1 MLYSRILSLAK
12 FADNLD
18 SLMTSPCTEC
28 IMVDTR
34 TFIITE
40 GSDPS
45 FNLSD
50 RLNALGKLDAEGLG
64 LVSRYREQIIAHDGK
79 AIVADLNRRLPQ
91 EGWAIVRRSCSVLSR
106 GNIINAYI
114 ERQYKRF
121 STSTHL

>member
-1 MLYSRILSLAK
+1 
-12 FADNLD
+12 
-18 SLMTSPCTEC
+18 
-28 IMVDTR
+28 MVDTR